1 MKTASFIIAAP
12 TSNSGKTTVTLGL
25 LRLLKNKGYSV
36 QPFKS
41 GPDYIDPKFHKI
53 ACGKTGINLDLFMMR
68 EEHMRATY
76 HELANEVDVA
86 CIEGVMGLFDGAR
99 KSEGSTAELA
109 KKLNIPVIF
118 VVDAKSVAY
127 SVAPLLF
134 GFKNFDPD
142 LNIAGVIFN
151 RVNTKSHYKFL
162 EEACEDV
169 GIKALGHVPY
179 IEECKIPSR
188 HLGLSIDNLSKYDQ
202 MIGKMADQMNET
214 IAIDQLLSI
223 TQREKTI
230 LDKKAETSNP
240 DYKIAV
246 AQDEGFN
253 FSYYQNIEALKQ
265 LGTVQ
270 FFSPIHD
277 QELPNADLVYFPGG
291 YPECYTQELS
301 ANVKMRES
309 IKSYAENG
317 GQIIAECGGMMY
329 LGKSMVDQKGNEL
342 SMVGVFP
349 FTSSMEAMKL
359 TLGYRKIDID
369 DFIIKGHEFHYSKV
383 HQDENVTTVGTVW
396 SAREQEVPTKIYQYK
411 NVLASYIH
419 FYFGEVGDL
428 QQLLHHIQ
436 NNHVSSVKR

>member
-1 MKTASFIIAAP
+1 MKTSSFIIAAP

-25 LRLLKNKGYSV
+25 LRLLKNKGYST

-68 EEHMRATY
+68 EEHMRSTY
-76 HELANEVDVA
+76 HELVNEVDVA

-109 KKLNIPVIF
+109 KKLDIPVIF

-127 SVAPLLF
+127 SVAPLLY

-169 GIKALGHVPY
+169 GIKALGHVPF

-223 TQREKTI
+223 TQREKI
-230 LDKKAETSNP
+230 VLEEKAETSNP
-240 DYKIAV
+240 DFKIAV

-277 QELPNADLVYFPGG
+277 QELPKSDLVYFPGG

-301 ANVKMRES
+301 ANTKMRES
-309 IKSYAENG
+309 IKNFAENG

-342 SMVGVFP
+342 PMVGVFP

-369 DFIIKGHEFHYSKV
+369 DFTIKGHEFHYSKV
-383 HQDENVTTVGTVW
+383 LQDENVATVGTVW

-428 QQLLHHIQ
+428 QKLLHHQPMI
-436 NNHVSSVKR
+436 

>member
-1 MKTASFIIAAP
+1 MKTSSFIIAAP

-25 LRLLKNKGYSV
+25 LRLLKNKGYTT

-68 EEHMRATY
+68 EEHLKSTY
-76 HELANEVDVA
+76 HELANKVDIS

-109 KKLNIPVIF
+109 KKLDVPIIF

-127 SVAPLLF
+127 SVAPLLY

-162 EEACEDV
+162 EEACDDV
-169 GIKALGHVPY
+169 GIKALGHVPF

-223 TQREKTI
+223 TQKEKTI
-230 LDKKAETSNP
+230 LEIEEEMSNS
-240 DYKIAV
+240 DFKISV

-253 FSYYQNIEALKQ
+253 FSYYQNIDALKQ
-265 LGTVQ
+265 LGTVK

-277 QELPNADLVYFPGG
+277 QELPDSDLVYFPGG

-301 ANVKMRES
+301 SNTNMRDS
-309 IKSYAENG
+309 IKNYAENG

-329 LGKSMVDQKGNEL
+329 LGKSMIDQKGNEW

-349 FTSSMEAMKL
+349 FTSSMKKMKL
-359 TLGYRKIDID
+359 TLGYRKIDMH
-369 DFIIKGHEFHYSKV
+369 DFTIKGHEFHYSKV
-383 HQDENVTTVGTVW
+383 HDDENVETIGTVW
-396 SAREQEVPTKIYQYK
+396 SAREQEVPTKIYQH
-411 NVLASYIH
+411 NTVLASYIH

-428 QQLLHHIQ
+428 QQLLHHLQ